1 LNEVTMLRRA
11 GILCLFPLI
20 SLVAAVSAQAREGF
34 GFTKRAVQMT
44 LTRPPAVNVTGARL
58 RVTAVSARSDGGSDA
73 QSLQKLVAEAIVAG
87 DARIAESEAP
97 DLDIH
102 LTLEHLDAGD
112 SWETKTDYEYQQT
125 GTKDEWNASRGKY
138 EKKAVFGNV
147 PVTKHIKV
155 VQGALT
161 GAFEICDAK
170 GHVLDA
176 GPIDRKFKRKYDG
189 SDEAPPRETVMTGLL
204 HDAAESV
211 AARIVPTQERV
222 TVILPKGSFEP
233 FIPLAEEG
241 KWEEYLT
248 AVTAVPEMHS
258 RDQEAY
264 RQYALALAKEGL
276 AYGTS
281 DRLKAAKLLDEA
293 LQHYRTAI
301 AGNPEESLFR
311 EPHVSL
317 FGTDAGLPLPRIEAS
332 VKAYGAWN
340 RRVKGEE

>member
-1 LNEVTMLRRA
+1 MLRRT
-11 GILCLFPLI
+11 GILFLFPVI
-20 SLVAAVSAQAREGF
+20 SLVAAVPAEAREGF
-34 GFTKRAVQMT
+34 GFTKRAVQMS

-58 RVTAVSARSDGGSDA
+58 RVTAVSVRCEGSSDA
-73 QSLQKLVAEAIVAG
+73 QALEKLVAEAVVAG

-112 SWETKTDYEYQQT
+112 SWETRTDYEYQQT

-138 EKKAVFGNV
+138 EKKAVYANM
-147 PVTKHIKV
+147 PVTKHVKV

-161 GAFEICDAK
+161 GAFEIRDSR
-170 GHVLDA
+170 GRVLDS

-189 SDEAPPRETVMTGLL
+189 GDEAPPRDAVLAGLL

-222 TVILPKGSFEP
+222 AVILPKGSLEP
-233 FIPLAEEG
+233 FISLAEAG
-241 KWEEYLT
+241 KWDEYVT
-248 AVTAVPEMHS
+248 AVVAVPEMHS

-264 RQYALALAKEGL
+264 RQYALAVGKEGL
-276 AYGTS
+276 AYATS
-281 DRLKAAKLLDEA
+281 DRVKAAKLLDEA
-293 LQHYRTAI
+293 LQHYHNAV
-301 AGNPEESLFR
+301 AGNPDESLFR

-317 FGTDAGLPLPRIEAS
+317 FGADAGSPLPRIEAS
-332 VKAYGAWN
+332 VQAYAAWN
-340 RRVKGEE
+340 RRVN